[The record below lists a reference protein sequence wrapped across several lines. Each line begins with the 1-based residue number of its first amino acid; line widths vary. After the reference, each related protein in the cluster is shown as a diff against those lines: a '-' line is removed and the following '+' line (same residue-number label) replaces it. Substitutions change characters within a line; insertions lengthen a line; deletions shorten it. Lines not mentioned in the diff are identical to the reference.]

1 MRDRHRLYNDRHNL
15 CTKFNF
21 AIFNL
26 TVTIQ
31 YLNTTKTFVNLKRR
45 TMSKTITNVALT
57 GVRLFSKDL
66 GIID

>member
-15 CTKFNF
+15 CTVFNF

-31 YLNTTKTFVNLKRR
+31 HLYTTNTFINLKGR

-57 GVRLFSKDL
+57 GVRLF
-66 GIID
+66 